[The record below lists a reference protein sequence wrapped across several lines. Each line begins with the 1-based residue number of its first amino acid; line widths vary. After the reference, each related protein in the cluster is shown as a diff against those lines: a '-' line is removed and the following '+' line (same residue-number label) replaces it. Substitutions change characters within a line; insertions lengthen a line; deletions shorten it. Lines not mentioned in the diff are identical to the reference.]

1 MLIHQIKNKLSSSQY
16 FNTVFKNKKIGLA
29 VSGGVDSMVMLDIFC
44 KISREY
50 NLKLYVMHY
59 NHKWR
64 KKSYIDAELVKKYC
78 QKNKIRFLYK
88 ENKGQVFSAKGVRHR
103 TDPPGRRSASGGKNE
118 EIARNER
125 YSFFEQCAKKF
136 SLKVVCTAH
145 HRDDQLET
153 VLFRLARGTGP
164 NGLYPIKEFRELPG
178 GMKIS
183 GPLLDLWKKDIF
195 NYALKNK
202 VSYREDKTNLDVTY
216 KRNLIRRKIL
226 PLLKK
231 INPEVENNILAFS
244 DLAYSQYVALNTYFS
259 LLLKKIKIGSP
270 LTLNRNKFLKLD
282 YYTQTAFIYWFFTL
296 HGIKGAVSKINVI
309 RDAIINQKKVDLSKK
324 YIMNVVKDK
333 IIFYIKSEVRHDMKS
348 Y

>member
-1 MLIHQIKNKLSSSQY
+1 MLNHQKPMLIHQIKNKLLSSQY

-29 VSGGVDSMVMLDIFC
+29 VSGGVDSMVMLDIFFR
-44 KISREY
+44 ISQEY
-50 NLKLYVMHY
+50 NFQIYVMHY

-88 ENKGQVFSAKGVRHR
+88 ENKGQVLK
-103 TDPPGRRSASGGKNE
+103 DE

-125 YSFFEQCAKKF
+125 YSFFEKCVKKF
-136 SLKVVCTAH
+136 SLKVICTAH

-164 NGLYPIKEFRELPG
+164 NGLCPIKEFRELSG
-178 GMKIS
+178 GMKIFR
-183 GPLLDLWKKDIF
+183 PLLDLWKKDIF